1 MPVRDVAPRNIA
13 VGKVLGVPVDNRNVE
28 SFSLVS

>member
-1 MPVRDVAPRNIA
+1 MPIREVAPRDIA
-13 VGKVLGVPVDNRNVE
+13 GGAILGVPVDNRNVE